1 MNKIEYECICCIVN
15 EGSSDTVMD
24 VAKAAGATGGT
35 ILRARGTANKDAEQ
49 FFKITIDPQKEMVM
63 ILAPIKL
70 KEAIMHA
77 LYTKAGLDAPGQGIT
92 FSLPVDNVAGL
103 NKTIPP
109 MPKEEVKEEKKEE
122 EAKEEK

>member
-1 MNKIEYECICCIVN
+1 MNKIEYELIVCIVN

-35 ILRARGTANKDAEQ
+35 VLRARGTANKDAEQ

-63 ILAPIKL
+63 ILTPIKL

-109 MPKEEVKEEKKEE
+109 MPQEEEKKEE
-122 EAKEEK
+122 TPKEEK

>member
-1 MNKIEYECICCIVN
+1 MNKIEYELICCIVN

-49 FFKITIDPQKEMVM
+49 YFKITIDPQKEMVM
-63 ILAPIKL
+63 ILTPIAL

-77 LYTKAGLDAPGQGIT
+77 LYTKAGLNAPGQGIT

-103 NKTIPP
+103 NKVVPP
-109 MPKEEVKEEKKEE
+109 MPQQEEKKEE
-122 EAKEEK
+122 APKEEK